1 MAFFSRNLLRAAVI
15 LAGAVLLAI
24 PAPAETLAEKTLKEI
39 VVRQRDIF
47 SRAEKEA
54 DQLDEAWLRGE
65 VQSVINSYD
74 ILIQKNPD
82 FAPGYVA
89 YGMLLGKVGMTKA
102 AVGIMLKANK
112 LDAEIPLVK
121 NELARFLAED
131 GRMVEALPWLM
142 AAIDLE
148 PKEPLYHYHLG
159 KLLTEG
165 RDEFIRTG
173 QFTRAALDRA
183 MFDAFQRAA
192 ELAPGNF
199 AYAYRQAESYYDLE
213 TPRWDEALAAWKKLD
228 EQVATPLE
236 HQTLQLHEAN
246 VLLKQGKPAEARVL
260 LDGVTEITLVKQK
273 QTLLDQLAPKA
284 EK

>member
-1 MAFFSRNLLRAAVI
+1 MSFFSRNLPRAAVV
-15 LAGAVLLAI
+15 LAGIVLLAV

-39 VVRQRDIF
+39 VARQRDIF

-74 ILIQKNPD
+74 ILIQKTPD
-82 FAPGYVA
+82 FAPAYVA
-89 YGMLLGKVGMTKA
+89 YGLLLGKVGMTKA

-131 GRMVEALPWLM
+131 GRLVEALPWLM

-148 PKEPLYHYHLG
+148 PKEALYHYHLG

-173 QFTRAALDRA
+173 HFTRPALDQA
-183 MFDAFQRAA
+183 MFDAFTRAA

-199 AYAYRQAESYYDLE
+199 AYAYRQTESYYDLE
-213 TPRWDEALAAWKKLD
+213 TPRWDEALAAWKKL
-228 EQVATPLE
+228 EVQVSTPLE
-236 HQTLQLHEAN
+236 HQTIQLHVAN
-246 VLLKQGKPAEARVL
+246 ILLKQGKPAEAHAL

-273 QTLLDQLAPKA
+273 QTLLDQLPKA
-284 EK
+284 DEK